1 MLPEPYDGV
10 AIELPLRT
18 NPHTAACEQSHTT
31 DAVQRVTAKT
41 DAATALKHI
50 GLDLTGTGIGG
61 FVGAKAGA
69 LVGAIFGPIG
79 SAIGGI
85 AGGIGG
91 AIAGR
96 SKHGQSNATATRR
109 RHRALQCSYHGPRNR
124 RRLK

>member
-18 NPHTAACEQSHTT
+18 NPHTADCEQSHTT

-61 FVGAKAGA
+61 FAGAKAGA

-96 SKHGQSNATATRR
+96 SNTDKVKRRQLDAAIGRCNAAITALGID
-109 RHRALQCSYHGPRNR
+109 AG
-124 RRLK
+124 